1 MKNSVYVKGRTTLV
15 FYDGKVFKSL
25 DSLCAYLVTTC
36 GHTPTACKLI
46 CSKLPSIDEATKDS
60 YLEEVPAKPTR
71 KSAPRVTRATTSV
84 KEVEEVK
91 QEDTPKRKTT
101 TATTTRKST
110 PKKATAKTSTKTVKK
125 TTTKTAKVSKP
136 AKSKLR
142 LTVPGD
148 SLQYING
155 NGWLPDMF

>member
-71 KSAPRVTRATTSV
+71 KSAPRATKATTSV
-84 KEVEEVK
+84 KEVEEVE

-101 TATTTRKST
+101 TTRKSA